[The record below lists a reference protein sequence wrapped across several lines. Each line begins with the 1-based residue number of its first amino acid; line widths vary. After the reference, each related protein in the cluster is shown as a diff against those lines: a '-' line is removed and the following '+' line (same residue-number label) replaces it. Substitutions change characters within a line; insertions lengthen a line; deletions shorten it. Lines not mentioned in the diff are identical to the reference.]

1 MTSTQT
7 AAQAAGES
15 QEQKIARLLAENELL
30 KQANAR
36 LAFVAAAA
44 EALLARERE
53 LGTRWAWLEF
63 RTLEATLKAALSE
76 WRKA

>member
-44 EALLARERE
+44 EALL
-53 LGTRWAWLEF
+53 G
-63 RTLEATLKAALSE
+63 
-76 WRKA
+76 